1 MEMKR
6 APAKFESLFENT
18 FFPTT
23 SKIPLFDLE
32 MVGGICF
39 WCKCEIKTK
48 ASNNHDYLKMI
59 KVNGQDL
66 FASLFI

>member
-1 MEMKR
+1 MKR

-32 MVGGICF
+32 MVGGGVVF
-39 WCKCEIKTK
+39 D
-48 ASNNHDYLKMI
+48 ANVRSRLKLRIIMI
-59 KVNGQDL
+59 T
-66 FASLFI
+66 

>member
-1 MEMKR
+1 MKR

-32 MVGGICF
+32 MVGGF
-39 WCKCEIKTK
+39 VFDVNVR
-48 ASNNHDYLKMI
+48 SRLKLQIIMI
-59 KVNGQDL
+59 T
-66 FASLFI
+66 